1 MKIVIIE
8 DEKPAAEK
16 LKKAIAQ
23 YDSSI
28 QLLAVLGSSRSASEW
43 FQQNPGPDLVFM
55 DIELTDGLS
64 FQIFDQ
70 CVITCP
76 IIFTTAYDEYWQESF
91 DYNSIDYL
99 LKPIKQDNL
108 ENAINKYKKLQQH
121 FTTNYAA
128 LFQELQLPN
137 RSSSFRKRFLVKK
150 GIDLVSIRTDEIAYC
165 YAAHKLSFIVDHK
178 AQQFI
183 LDKSL
188 TDLEKELD
196 PALFFRINRKY
207 LLNIHHIRRVK
218 THSKSKLLVEL
229 NPAPG
234 EEIIVSQENTAS
246 FKKWMDS

>member
-28 QLLAVLGSSRSASEW
+28 QLLALLGSCQSASKW
-43 FQQNPGPDLVFM
+43 FQQYPGPDLVFM

-70 CVITCP
+70 CVISCP
-76 IIFTTAYDEYWQESF
+76 VIFTTAYDEYWQESF

-99 LKPIKQDNL
+99 LKPLKQENL
-108 ENAINKYKKLQQH
+108 ENAINKYKKLKQH
-121 FTTNYAA
+121 FTMNYAA
-128 LFQELQLPN
+128 LFQELQLPG

-150 GIDLVSIRTDEIAYC
+150 GIDLVIIRTDEIAYC

-178 AQQFI
+178 SQQFI

-207 LLNIHHIRRVK
+207 LLNIHHISRVK

-229 NPAPG
+229 NPAPR

-246 FKKWMDS
+246 FKKWMNS